1 MPEDMK
7 PISNKTFDFVNHE
20 LEVDKIIRSK
30 FNDSQMSNAK
40 WKKLF
45 MHLAVACP
53 NAHAIW
59 KFVGSDND
67 GVALTGLPEI
77 DELEETF
84 INHQFWF
91 GPSYYKEIEWIS
103 FPNVVKKRGFETVPS
118 QNTSQATDFILS
130 ELIKIGHWPIEE
142 NANGFIIYGHR

>member
-1 MPEDMK
+1 MK
-7 PISNKTFDFVNHE
+7 SISSKSFDFVNHE

-45 MHLAVACP
+45 MHLAVKCP
-53 NAHAIW
+53 KTHAIW
-59 KFVGSDND
+59 KLVGSEND
-67 GVALTGLPEI
+67 GVALIGLPEI
-77 DELEETF
+77 DELEEAF

-91 GPSYYKEIEWIS
+91 GPMYYKEIEWLS
-103 FPNVVKKRGFETVPS
+103 FPKVVKKRGFETVPS
-118 QNTSQATDFILS
+118 QNTFQDTDFILN

-142 NANGFIIYGHR
+142 NDHGFTIYGHR